1 MKIFITKSS
10 LDILM
15 GFVRHNDLPF
25 HLEQDQW
32 EFVDDIRDADVIPII
47 NAPFELGAPSNFNV
61 SLDEQVQYLNEVA
74 KGKCI
79 LIMVHTHVSESQ
91 GYHVTNMAINPF
103 RSVSDHVYHVTVN
116 NKINY
121 PNHIFYDFYFNMC
134 KAYFFNYST
143 YDLQWSRLWT
153 MNSSSKAYALKTIKE
168 VRPTKKFL
176 VPNNVRFSTDE
187 FKDCA
192 RMELR
197 KITSDDECYF
207 SDFQRGILLD
217 PEESENI
224 NCYTNDGAGF
234 IPIANKYYEDS
245 IVSVYIETIGG
256 SNIQQ
261 NQVGAITEKTFVP
274 LIKGHFI
281 LPFSAVGFV
290 ENLRTHYGFKF
301 PEWIDYSYDSI
312 DNDELRLKAYLKVVT
327 DLKKIP
333 LDSLTRMANNDIDIK
348 KFNRKL
354 IANFPHDSLYDKV
367 KACLKF

>member
-1 MKIFITKSS
+1 MKIFITKSPA
-10 LDILM
+10 DILM

-32 EFVDDIRDADVIPII
+32 EFVDDIRDADVIPIVR
-47 NAPFELGAPSNFNV
+47 APFELDASFNFNV
-61 SLDEQVQYLNEVA
+61 SLAEQVQYLNEVA

-79 LIMVHTHVSESQ
+79 LFMAHTHVSETQ
-91 GYHVTNMAINPF
+91 GFNVTDIVIDPYKE
-103 RSVSDHVYHVTVN
+103 VSDHVYHVTVN
-116 NKINY
+116 HKINY

-143 YDLQWSRLWT
+143 YDLKWSRLWT
-153 MNSSSKAYALKTIKE
+153 QNSSNQAFELRTIKE

-176 VPNNVRFSTDE
+176 VPNNVRLHTGE
-187 FKDCA
+187 YKEHA

-217 PEESENI
+217 PEEIENI

-245 IVSVYIETIGG
+245 IVSVYVETVGG
-256 SNIQQ
+256 SNKQL
-261 NQVGAITEKTFVP
+261 NQVGAVTEKTFVP
-274 LIKGHFI
+274 LLKGHFI

-301 PEWIDYSYDSI
+301 PVWIDYSYDSI
-312 DNDELRLKAYLKVVT
+312 DNDELRLRAYLKVVNE
-327 DLKKIP
+327 LKKIP